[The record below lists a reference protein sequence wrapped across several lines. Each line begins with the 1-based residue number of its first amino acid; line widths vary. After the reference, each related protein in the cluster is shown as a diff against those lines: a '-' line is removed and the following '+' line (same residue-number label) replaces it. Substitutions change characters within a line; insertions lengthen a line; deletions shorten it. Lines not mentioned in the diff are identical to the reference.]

1 MNLQRILFPKV
12 GVCTEQ
18 EMYFRISSKEEKAYY
33 QPENERI
40 EFSKRAEVYFDTY
53 FNSFSIEKWRKY
65 TKLNDVSLKLQL
77 KGSFRI
83 TIATKEKIHE
93 KVINKTIDQ
102 CNFKSEEKME
112 FNVNFN
118 SYDEKGIYY
127 FELEALEDNSYFY
140 GGEYFTNIAEDKI
153 SEVNL
158 GIVICTFKRESY
170 MYRNME
176 IIKDNILENEKS
188 PLSKH
193 LHIYISDNGKS
204 LDVSKIDHNNIHIK
218 PNKNVGGAGGFTRGL
233 MEILDS
239 KKEYKITH
247 ALLMDDD
254 IIIEPQALVKTYN
267 FLKIVKD
274 EYKEAFIGG
283 AMLRID
289 EQSIQVESGGA
300 WNAGTLNS
308 LKQGLDLRQVD
319 SILYNEIEEYS
330 EFNAWWYC
338 CFPIDVVTKEN
349 LPLPIFIRGD
359 DVEYGL
365 RNMKKLIL
373 LNGICVWHEP
383 FENKYSSFLEY
394 YIVRNLLIDN
404 ALHFVDY
411 SKFQYLKFLFKRI
424 TRETLYYRYKNV
436 DLIYRATKDFYRGI
450 DWLKEQDGEL
460 LHKEIMDSGY
470 KAQSVEELNIPFNYQ
485 VYDNSLNRY
494 ESKSKRLKRFLSLN
508 GLLLKANRDNI
519 VSMAQCTPANYYRAK
534 RVLNY
539 DVTTKKAFITEK
551 SYKEIFRVYFKFIG
565 IIFETL
571 TKYDVTKKNYNTR
584 IKEITNMDF
593 WRKYLNL
600 KN

>member
-158 GIVICTFKRESY
+158 GIVICTFKREAY